1 MGLNIQTAQLF
12 LITLNQILTAGI
24 AITALSLLLF
34 SLQFNLRDRVA
45 RSFAFILTC
54 VMIIFAAEAIGSA
67 VTTQSEVDF
76 WLRLEWIGIILLPT
90 IYLLFSDALL
100 TTTGK
105 PSYGK
110 RYWAIRVAY
119 IFSLMFLLA
128 LPFPEVF
135 GFVSIGVLSA
145 PQFQPTL
152 VTIVFTVFYLVLMG
166 LSWFNFIRSFRR
178 TTTPT
183 SRRRMSYLI
192 MGALAPALGSF
203 PYMVFGAGFAGQHQI
218 LFWSIA
224 VISNIFVGG
233 LIIVMAYSVAFFG
246 VSWPDRVVKNR
257 LFNWIMRGPVTVSLA
272 LGFTTIIRRGGEMFG
287 VLYGTAIP
295 IVMVIT
301 ILVFEYLISIFGPL
315 MEKWLFLGNDR
326 TDLDMLRTFEDR
338 FLTRNDLKQ
347 FLELILAAICD
358 RLQSPGAFI
367 AVLDHGAIELVVKVG
382 ENRFGKENETEG
394 LIELVQKK
402 NGTAEM
408 FHWGDDLLVS
418 LAGVQDDPELKLMGL
433 LGVTEA
439 AGKTLDEEQKKAL
452 KLLSQRVEMALDDRN
467 AQREIFQSFQDIQP
481 DVELIQR
488 IRAAGQYGGSNLL
501 TGEIELPP
509 DDMAQWVKDALSHF
523 WGGPRLTESPL
534 MQLKVVR
541 DSIGTH
547 DGSNTNALRSIL
559 RESIDRVRPEGERR
573 FTGEWILYNILE
585 MKFLE
590 GRKVREIALRLAM
603 SEADLY
609 RKQRIAI
616 ETIAKEIRE
625 MEVQARYNSV

>member
-1 MGLNIQTAQLF
+1 MGFNIQTAQYF
-12 LITLNQILTAGI
+12 LITLNQILSAGI

-34 SLQFNLRDRVA
+34 SFQFNLRDRVA
-45 RSFAFILTC
+45 RSFAFILIC
-54 VMIIFAAEAIGSA
+54 VVIIFAAEAIGSA
-67 VTTQSEVDF
+67 VTTQPEVEF

-90 IYLLFSDALL
+90 IYLHFSDALL

-110 RYWAIRVAY
+110 RYWAIR
-119 IFSLMFLLA
+119 FSYVFSFMFLLA
-128 LPFPEVF
+128 LPFPEIF

-152 VTIVFTVFYLVLMG
+152 VTIVFTGFYLVLMG
-166 LSWFNFIRSFRR
+166 LSWFNFIRSYRR

-183 SRRRMSYLI
+183 SRRRMTYLI
-192 MGALAPALGSF
+192 TGALAPALGSF
-203 PYMVFGAGFAGQHQI
+203 PYMMFGAGFAGQHQI

-246 VSWPDRVVKNR
+246 VSWPDRVVKSR
-257 LFNWIMRGPVTVSLA
+257 LFNWIMRGPVTASLA
-272 LGFTTIIRRGGEMFG
+272 LGFTTMIRRGGELFG
-287 VLYGTAIP
+287 VTYNTVIP

-301 ILVFEYLISIFGPL
+301 ILIFEYSISIFGPL
-315 MEKWLFLGNDR
+315 MERWIFLGNDR
-326 TDLDMLRTFEDR
+326 KDLNTLRTFEDR
-338 FLTRNDLKQ
+338 FLTKNDLKQ

-358 RLQSPGAFI
+358 RLQAPGAFI
-367 AVLDHGAIELVVKVG
+367 AVLDNGAIELVVRVG
-382 ENRFGKENETEG
+382 ENRFSKENETDG

-402 NGTAEM
+402 NGATEM
-408 FHWGDDLLVS
+408 FHWGDDLLIS
-418 LAGVQDDPELKLMGL
+418 LTGMQDDPELKLMGL
-433 LGVTEA
+433 LGVTDA
-439 AGKTLDEEQKKAL
+439 AGKILDEEQKRAL
-452 KLLSQRVEMALDDRN
+452 KLLSHRMEMALNDRN
-467 AQREIFQSFQDIQP
+467 AQREIFQSFQDIRP

-488 IRAAGQYGGSNLL
+488 IRAAGQYDGRHLL
-501 TGEIELPP
+501 VGEMELPP
-509 DDMAQWVKDALSHF
+509 EDMAQWVKDALSHF

-534 MQLKVVR
+534 MQLKVVK
-541 DSIGTH
+541 DAIGVH
-547 DGSNTNALRSIL
+547 EGSHTNALRAIL
-559 RESIDRVRPEGERR
+559 REAIGSVRPEGDRR
-573 FTGEWILYNILE
+573 FTAEWILYNILE

-590 GRKVREIALRLAM
+590 GRKVREIAMRLAM

-625 MEVQARYNSV
+625 MEVQARYNSA